1 MIADPL
7 TKVMGAD
14 RMMKT
19 FETGIFDMTPTA
31 ESLAIKE
38 RNRQARKS
46 QRNAKSE
53 KPEPE

>member
-7 TKVMGAD
+7 TKVTNAD
-14 RMMKT
+14 RMSKT
-19 FETGIFDMTPTA
+19 FETGIFDIVPTA

-38 RNRQARKS
+38 RNRETRKG
-46 QRNAKSE
+46 QRKAKSE